1 MPTSASTT
9 QGWTRIRFMF
19 RYRAFARRDTAEP
32 AAHGG
37 SWAGW
42 KKCDDLA
49 SPFDAHAEE
58 GDEQRGLIRA
68 DDEAV
73 HGVGCAAH
81 AIQAAVAEVSTGE
94 PGVGDVGAAE
104 IAVAEDHAGKV
115 GGVEIG
121 LSEIAS

>member
-19 RYRAFARRDTAEP
+19 RYRAFARSDTAER
-32 AAHGG
+32 AAHCG

-42 KKCDDLA
+42 KQCDDLA
-49 SPFDAHAEE
+49 SPLHANAEE

-73 HGVGCAAH
+73 HSVGRAAH
-81 AIQAAVAEVSTGE
+81 AIQDAVAEVCPAE
-94 PGVGDVGAAE
+94 LCVGDVGAAE
-104 IAVAEDHAGKV
+104 IAAAVDHAGKV

-121 LSEIAS
+121 F